1 MPFASRPCRF
11 CRRAFA
17 ALLAG
22 GLLSFAGKDVRS
34 DRLQPVKGPAE
45 AGHDERAGEKPVPAT
60 RPRDK
65 ATGEKT
71 VAQLTELAR
80 RSVVIVSFTGR
91 DGRTKGLG
99 SGFVISPDGLIAT
112 NLHVIGEARPIVVQT
127 ADGKKYDVKAIHA
140 TERKMDLAILK
151 IDAKDLPSLKLGD
164 SSTLKQGQRIV
175 ALGNPRGLKFS
186 VVAGVVSGRREIDG
200 RPMFQ
205 LAIPIE
211 RGNSGGPMLDMQGRV
226 HGILTLKDLRTAN
239 LGFAVTIN
247 ALKPL
252 LKKPNPVAMSR
263 WLTIGRLD
271 GKAWKTLFGATWRQ
285 RAGRIHVQG
294 RGSGFGGRSLALSQ
308 TQPPKL
314 PFEIA
319 VRVKLDDESGAAG
332 LAVHSDGN
340 NKHYGFYPSNG
351 RLRLSRFEG
360 PDVYSWKVLKE
371 VESPH
376 YRRGEWN
383 TLKLRLEQGK
393 IRCFVNDKPV
403 IESTDATFT
412 SGKVGLAKF
421 RETEAE
427 FKGFRVAKRIPPSE
441 PSADLVAEIA
451 KLVREIPANRPPEP
465 QLVGKLVPQNAP
477 TGEALRRRAKRL
489 EQQARRLRELA
500 RLVHESKARRQL
512 AKVFQQ
518 KEEKIDLLL
527 AALLIARIDNEDV
540 DVAGYLDQVNRMV
553 ADVSK
558 HLKND
563 ATEPAKLKALD
574 KYLFEEMGFHGS
586 RTDYYNRSN
595 SFMNEVIDDREGLPI
610 AVSVLYMELARR
622 LGLKVVGVGLPGHFI
637 VRFEPAKGESQLID
651 PFHRGKR
658 MSAKDAE
665 ELVNA
670 NGRVKFDKRH
680 LAAQTKQQ
688 IVIRMLRNLM
698 GTARD
703 ANDAEAM
710 LRYVE
715 TVLALDPKSGL
726 DRWFRAVLNYQTL
739 RYKESL
745 ADIDR
750 VLKDQPADVDLA
762 QVRQLKRIVEER
774 LSSK

>member
-1 MPFASRPCRF
+1 MPFISPSRRSFVATAIAVGCLIPH
-11 CRRAFA
+11 ATA
-17 ALLAG
+17 A
-22 GLLSFAGKDVRS
+22 D
-34 DRLQPVKGPAE
+34 
-45 AGHDERAGEKPVPAT
+45 KPVSAARPPA
-60 RPRDK
+60 RI
-65 ATGEKT
+65 AGEKT
-71 VAQLTELAR
+71 VAELTALAR
-80 RSVVIVSFTGR
+80 KSVVIVSFTGR

-127 ADGKKYDVKAIHA
+127 ADGKKYDVKSIHA

-151 IDAKDLPSLKLGD
+151 IHAKNLPTLKLGD
-164 SSTLKQGQRIV
+164 SNTLKQGQRIV
-175 ALGNPRGLKFS
+175 ALGNPQGLKFS
-186 VVAGVVSGRREIDG
+186 VVAGVVSGRRTIDG
-200 RPMFQ
+200 KPMFQ

-239 LGFAVTIN
+239 LGFAVAIN

-271 GKAWKTLFGATWRQ
+271 EKLWKTHFGATWRQ

-308 TQPPKL
+308 RKTPKL

-332 LAVHSDGN
+332 LAFHSDG
-340 NKHYGFYPSNG
+340 KYQHYGFYPSNG

-371 VESPH
+371 VASPR

-383 TLKLRLEQGK
+383 TLKVRLEQGR

-427 FKGFRVAKRIPPSE
+427 FKGFRVAKHIPPSE
-441 PSADLVAEIA
+441 PSADLAAEIA
-451 KLVREIPANRPPEP
+451 KLVREIPPNRPPEP
-465 QLVGKLVPQNAP
+465 RLVTKLVPKNGG

-489 EQQARRLRELA
+489 EAQARRLRELA
-500 RLVHESKARRQL
+500 RLVHEAKARQQL
-512 AKVFQQ
+512 AKLFEQ
-518 KEEKIDLLL
+518 KEDKIDLLK

-540 DVAGYLDQVNRMV
+540 DVAGYVQQVNRMV
-553 ADVSK
+553 ADVSN
-558 HLKND
+558 HLKKD
-563 ATEPAKLKALD
+563 ATELAKLKALD

-610 AVSVLYMELARR
+610 AVSVLYIELARR

-637 VRFEPAKGESQLID
+637 VRFEPTKGKSQLID
-651 PFHRGKR
+651 TFLRGKR
-658 MSAKDAE
+658 MSVKDAE
-665 ELVNA
+665 ELVNS
-670 NGRVKFDKRH
+670 NGRVRFNKRH
-680 LAAQTKQQ
+680 LAAQTKKQ

-715 TVLALDPKSGL
+715 TVLVLDPKSGL

-739 RYKESL
+739 RFRESL

-750 VLKDQPADVDLA
+750 VLKEQPRDVDLD
-762 QVRQLKRIVEER
+762 QVRQLKRIVDER
-774 LSSK
+774 LSPKGK

>member
-1 MPFASRPCRF
+1 MPFVSPTWRPF
-11 CRRAFA
+11 PLA
-17 ALLAG
+17 AVVIAVG
-22 GLLSFAGKDVRS
+22 GLISAAV
-34 DRLQPVKGPAE
+34 A
-45 AGHDERAGEKPVPAT
+45 DEEPVPAT
-60 RPRDK
+60 RPTGK
-65 ATGEKT
+65 AAGEKT

-80 RSVVIVSFTGR
+80 RSVVIVSFNGR

-99 SGFVISPDGLIAT
+99 SGFVVSSDGLIAT

-127 ADGKKYDVKAIHA
+127 ADGKKYDVKSIHA
-140 TERKMDLAILK
+140 TERKMDLALLK
-151 IDAKDLPSLKLGD
+151 IDANGLPALPLGD
-164 SSTLKQGQRIV
+164 SNTLKQGQRIV
-175 ALGNPRGLKFS
+175 ALGNPQGLKFS

-200 RPMFQ
+200 KPMFQ

-239 LGFAVTIN
+239 LGFAVAIN

-271 GKAWKTLFGATWRQ
+271 GRSWKTLFGATWRQ

-308 TQPPKL
+308 RTPPKL
-314 PFEIA
+314 PFEVA

-332 LAVHSDGN
+332 LAFHSDG
-340 NKHYGFYPSNG
+340 KYRHYGFYPSNG

-371 VESPH
+371 VESPQ

-383 TLKLRLEQGK
+383 TLKVRVEK
-393 IRCFVNDKPV
+393 DRIRCFLNDKPV

-412 SGKVGLAKF
+412 SGNVGLAKF

-427 FKGFRVAKRIPPSE
+427 FKGFRVAAHIPPSE
-441 PSADLVAEIA
+441 PSADLVREIA
-451 KLVREIPANRPPEP
+451 KLVREIPTARPPEP
-465 QLVGKLVPQNAP
+465 QLVGKLVPKNGH
-477 TGEALRRRAKRL
+477 TGEVLLRRAKRL

-500 RLVHESKARRQL
+500 RLVHESKTRRQL
-512 AKVFQQ
+512 AKLFQE
-518 KEEKIDLLL
+518 KEDRIDLLK

-540 DVAGYLDQVNRMV
+540 DVAGYLNQVNRMV
-553 ADVSK
+553 VDVSK
-558 HLKND
+558 RLKKTD
-563 ATEPAKLKALD
+563 TELAKLTALD

-637 VRFEPAKGESQLID
+637 VRFEPKHGESQLID

-665 ELVNA
+665 ELVNS
-670 NGRVKFDKRH
+670 NGRLKFEKRH
-680 LAAQTKQQ
+680 LAAQTKKQ

-703 ANDAEAM
+703 ANDSEAM

-715 TVLALDPKSGL
+715 TVLVLEPKSGL

-739 RYKESL
+739 RFQESL

-750 VLKDQPADVDLA
+750 VLKEQPADVDLD
-762 QVRQLKRIVEER
+762 QVRQLKRIIEER
-774 LSSK
+774 LSPNGK